1 MLSMMSQK
9 MVAWVSYKSVV
20 PLRSTS
26 HFSGRL
32 DRRALCGTALASSFL
47 YYNTKPTFLQVGEK
61 AFFREPFWTIPQ
73 KTGCRSIFPA
83 TAGFRTVPH
92 KERLATLCG
101 TALEIIQYYSGR
113 VPVLTSAG
121 MLSISGFASRCSFL
135 ATSGLWLI

>member
-32 DRRALCGTALASSFL
+32 NRHALCRTALASSFL

-73 KTGCRSIFPA
+73 KTGCRSIFSA
-83 TAGFRTVPH
+83 TAGFRAILH

-101 TALEIIQYYSGR
+101 IALNKKILAVSRSEILQGFFVVLILREQCCPPCVSG
-113 VPVLTSAG
+113 
-121 MLSISGFASRCSFL
+121 
-135 ATSGLWLI
+135 

>member
-9 MVAWVSYKSVV
+9 MVVWVSYKSVV
-20 PLRSTS
+20 PLRSTF

-32 DRRALCGTALASSFL
+32 DRRALCGAALASSFL

-83 TAGFRTVPH
+83 TAGIFF
-92 KERLATLCG
+92 EF
-101 TALEIIQYYSGR
+101 IQYRYSGR

-121 MLSISGFASRCSFL
+121 KHDIITKLSDADGARQK
-135 ATSGLWLI
+135 GL

>member
-9 MVAWVSYKSVV
+9 MVVWVSYKSVV

-32 DRRALCGTALASSFL
+32 DRHALCGTALASSIL

-83 TAGFRTVPH
+83 TAGIFF
-92 KERLATLCG
+92 EL
-101 TALEIIQYYSGR
+101 IQYRYSGR

-135 ATSGLWLI
+135 AT